1 MPGGDQDKTAFGQ
14 IRNVVR
20 GSLSILPL
28 FSPHVR
34 VFPGIEVEV
43 SLFWYVLAF
52 QPQIPMNWPEAQGV
66 ATKLQLF
73 RRTSQLEQQIDS
85 FFDKVSESSVVYRLA
100 VRLYL
105 REGMNDEFQ
114 ERLDRVNAM
123 ESEAD
128 QLRRDIERHLYSHTL
143 IPDSRGDVLG
153 LIETIDQLLSQ
164 FEGSLWSFAIEQP
177 EIPEEFNNGYRKLTN
192 MVVKAANE
200 LVLGGRAFFHSP
212 HDVPVYNHKV
222 MLYEREAD
230 VISTNLKKAIF
241 ASDLDLARRIHLRE
255 FVEQIDA
262 VADVAEDVSDR
273 LAIYAIKRLV

>member
-1 MPGGDQDKTAFGQ
+1 MAA
-14 IRNVVR
+14 
-20 GSLSILPL
+20 
-28 FSPHVR
+28 
-34 VFPGIEVEV
+34 E
-43 SLFWYVLAF
+43 
-52 QPQIPMNWPEAQGV
+52 
-66 ATKLQLF
+66 LQLF
-73 RRTSQLEQQIDS
+73 RRTRQLEQQIDS

-128 QLRRDIERHLYSHTL
+128 HLRRDIEKYLYSRTL

-153 LIETIDQLLSQ
+153 LIETIDQILSS

-177 EIPEEFNNGYRKLTN
+177 EIREEFISGYRKLTN
-192 MVVKAANE
+192 MVVKAVDE
-200 LVLGGRAFFHSP
+200 LALGGRAFCRNP
-212 HDVPVYNHKV
+212 HDVPAYNHKV

-241 ASDLDLARRIHLRE
+241 ASDLDLAHKIHLRE
-255 FVEQIDA
+255 FVEQIDS
-262 VADVAEDVSDR
+262 VADVAEDVADR